1 QPISIAVISLHVL
14 AAMFWAG
21 TSFTLARTG
30 GLGGAQLFRPQMGA
44 ATVAILAGGCIWQ
57 VSHAGAFDTA
67 ERVLALGAV
76 CAIIAASVRSRL
88 GQFGVRSGAPRG
100 SWPGSAEAPFISPP
114 QKWRITPSCRVKT
127 LKAAS
132 SPPSLVSAW

>member
-1 QPISIAVISLHVL
+1 MQPISIAVISLHVL

-44 ATVAILAGGCIWQ
+44 ATVAILAGGYIWQ

-76 CAIIAASVRSRL
+76 CAIIAVSV
-88 GQFGVRSGAPRG
+88 QGAIGGRAIRG
-100 SWPGSAEAPFISPP
+100 LRNGTADAAGA
-114 QKWRITPSCRVKT
+114 QRRIALAQRV
-127 LKAAS
+127 AAG
-132 SPPSLVSAW
+132 LLAVTAVCMVTARYL